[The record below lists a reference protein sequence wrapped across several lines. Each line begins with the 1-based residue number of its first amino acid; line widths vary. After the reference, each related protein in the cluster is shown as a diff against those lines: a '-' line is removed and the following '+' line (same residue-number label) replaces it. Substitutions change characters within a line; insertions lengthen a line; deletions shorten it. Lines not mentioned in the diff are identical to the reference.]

1 MNWTQEELDLIEKYR
16 IEIDSDS
23 EKFIE
28 KCLTDL
34 EIVAEHKTLTRVILG
49 LCLLLDKPIF
59 LEVSKN
65 PEIKVGVEAN
75 GSLLLVMYTELNE
88 EIKGGFEEIQKE
100 FFEDLINYYKVDRD
114 TAEKIC
120 RLTHRGK

>member
-16 IEIDSDS
+16 IEIDNDS

-65 PEIKVGVEAN
+65 LEIEVGVEAN